1 MKIEPAIILDIET
14 APRSPEWVKE
24 RGFLTPPRNFRR
36 RENHI
41 PPEMHWNEWHD
52 ETAQL
57 DPARSYVCAVGLMLP
72 NRGSVLLFAD
82 SVDDETEL
90 LGHLSG
96 LLAGEIPFAGDD
108 SLTGKN
114 KIVGHNHLSFD
125 IPYLLMR
132 AALCGHV
139 NTAAAVIAQLR
150 SGLRHQKVFERYLDT
165 KEAWQRE
172 YQGLNA
178 NSSSLDSIAATLGLP
193 TKPGNGKDFYTW
205 PREQQTQYLTHD
217 LYLTGEVALRVFKS
231 SQLGWD
237 FTVEAPPTENPAA
250 VETVVE
256 AAEPADQQAHQ
267 QAHHSIDS
275 QRPFY
280 DEATDIAKGL
290 CFQPLH
296 VAANLIENWMET
308 AAQAHRNAE
317 YYRGLV
323 ARCGAALGADAY
335 TDDAGGVHTDVLS
348 EFRPPH
354 VEELPSKRS

>member
-237 FTVEAPPTENPAA
+237 FAVEAPPTEDPA
-250 VETVVE
+250 TVE
-256 AAEPADQQAHQ
+256 AAPEPAEQ
-267 QAHHSIDS
+267 QAHHNLVN
-275 QRPFY
+275 QRPFL
-280 DEATDIAKGL
+280 DLAIETARGLRGEPLESIARA
-290 CFQPLH
+290 
-296 VAANLIENWMET
+296 VENWMET
-308 AAQAHRNAE
+308 AAQSQRNAE

-335 TDDAGGVHTDVLS
+335 TDDAGGVHTDVLA
-348 EFRPPH
+348 EKVPAL
-354 VEELPSKRS
+354 VEELARKRS

>member
-36 RENHI
+36 CENHI

-90 LGHLSG
+90 LGHLAG
-96 LLAGEIPFAGDD
+96 LLAGEIPFAGEDC
-108 SLTGKN
+108 LTGKN

-205 PREQQTQYLTHD
+205 PREQQAQYLTHD

-237 FTVEAPPTENPAA
+237 FAVEAPPTENPAA
-250 VETVVE
+250 VEAAPEPVE
-256 AAEPADQQAHQ
+256 QQV
-267 QAHHSIDS
+267 HHSPVN
-275 QRPFY
+275 QGPFL
-280 DEATDIAKGL
+280 DAAIETARGLRGEPLESIA
-290 CFQPLH
+290 H
-296 VAANLIENWMET
+296 TVENWMET
-308 AAQAHRNAE
+308 AAQAQRGVE

-323 ARCGAALGADAY
+323 ALCGAAIGSAAY
-335 TDDAGGVHTDVLS
+335 TDDAGGVHDEVICAQVPGLVS
-348 EFRPPH
+348 DL
-354 VEELPSKRS
+354 VSKIHSQRA